1 MIRRPPRSTLFP
13 YTTLFRSD
21 VRVVLQRV
29 SRASV
34 RVAGRTVGSIGVGF
48 VVLVGFAPADTE
60 QTLDWMA
67 EKILGLRLFGDA
79 EGKMNLALN
88 EVPGGGGGGAR
99 RAPGH
104 PARRRASA

>member
-1 MIRRPPRSTLFP
+1 M
-13 YTTLFRSD
+13 
-21 VRVVLQRV
+21 RVVLQRV
-29 SRASV
+29 SRAEV
-34 RVAGRTVGSIGVGF
+34 RVAGSVTGQIGVGF

-88 EVPGGGGGGAR
+88 EVPGGGGGGGGGGGAALR
-99 RAPGH
+99 GRCASRG
-104 PARRRASA
+104 RRRAGGAGPPTARA